1 MNIYKTTR
9 TMAAKS
15 NSIKI
20 IRNIQMIII
29 PITKEILNYIKNRI
43 ILINNNN
50 RIRNKEIH

>member
-1 MNIYKTTR
+1 MNIYKTTK
-9 TMAAKS
+9 TMSAKS

-43 ILINNNN
+43 ISINNNN

>member
-1 MNIYKTTR
+1 MNIYKTTK